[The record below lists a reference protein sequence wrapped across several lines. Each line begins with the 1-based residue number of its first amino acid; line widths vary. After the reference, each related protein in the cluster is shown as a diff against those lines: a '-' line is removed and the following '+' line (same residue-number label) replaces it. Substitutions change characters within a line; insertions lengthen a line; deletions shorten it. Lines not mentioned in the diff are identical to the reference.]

1 MIDFISTST
10 RPLSPQE
17 RNANYQYNKQFHTEL
32 NHPIFNV
39 FSQQFNKEF
48 QQ

>member
-1 MIDFISTST
+1 MITRSTHQPT
-10 RPLSPQE
+10 PQE
-17 RNANYQYNKQFHTEL
+17 RNADYQFNKQFHTEL